1 MILKD
6 KEIIMK
12 VTVKEGIKGFSG
24 KLSFGGTA
32 SAGTL
37 AEGLFVPALAV
48 APNKNGGTASAGTKS
63 GVLRLHKLLQ
73 TN

>member
-1 MILKD
+1 MTLK
-6 KEIIMK
+6 EQEVIMK

-37 AEGLFVPALAV
+37 A
-48 APNKNGGTASAGTKS
+48 GGAFCTGARCSAE
-63 GVLRLHKLLQ
+63 
-73 TN
+73 